1 MTPSNE
7 LYHFGIKGQKWGIRR
22 FQNKSGGL
30 TSAGRKHYDDNES
43 GNSSGQSFK
52 QKMYRSAPYFRSRA
66 KKIATSRKFK
76 IGAGIAAGAAVST
89 AAAFVIAHNCKKKSM
104 AEIAKLSAKRG
115 EEIRKNAQKGLE
127 YMQAAMAK
135 QNAAVNN
142 AEGHLGNAVGA
153 IHNAHKRSAS
163 WFND

>member
-1 MTPSNE
+1 MTPNNE

-22 FQNKSGGL
+22 FQNKNGGL

-52 QKMYRSAPYFRSRA
+52 SRA
-66 KKIATSRKFK
+66 KKIVTSRKFK
-76 IGAGIAAGAAVST
+76 IGAGIAAGTAVST

-127 YMQAAMAK
+127 YMRAAMAK
-135 QNAAVNN
+135 HNAAINN
-142 AEGHLGNAVGA
+142 ASGQLGNAVNA
-153 IHNAHKRSAS
+153 IRNAQKKVG
-163 WFND
+163 